1 MSQTKVKDQATQDNL
16 AAPDTTTNNE
26 AGRPGYVVGYGR
38 PPVHSRFKQ
47 GQSGNLKGRPK
58 GRRNVKSE
66 LREIVA
72 KKIVVRDG
80 EKERQVSLLGA
91 NVLSHGVK
99 GAKGD
104 VRSAGLF
111 LNSAYRMGL
120 LDDEDAVAIESAER
134 DSRNDGVVLITPAS
148 KSRPSDTLFEN
159 LDLQLLPREELT
171 ELARLAEIIDL
182 DGVTA
187 LSTADFERMKHIIN
201 KGRGEGH
208 HPAVMSLS
216 A

>member
-1 MSQTKVKDQATQDNL
+1 MSKPKVKDQATQNNPR
-16 AAPDTTTNNE
+16 APDTTNNQ
-26 AGRPGYVVGYGR
+26 AGKSGYVVGYGR

-66 LREIVA
+66 LREIAA

-80 EKERQVSLLGA
+80 EKERQVSLFGA
-91 NVLSHGVK
+91 NILAHGVK

-111 LNSAYRMGL
+111 LNHAYRLGL
-120 LDDEDAVAIESAER
+120 LDDEDAVAIESTER
-134 DSRNDGVVLITPAS
+134 DSRDGGVVLRTSAS

-159 LDLQLLPREELT
+159 LDLQLLAREELT
-171 ELARLAEIIDL
+171 EWHASPRSSISAA
-182 DGVTA
+182 TSQRSA
-187 LSTADFERMKHIIN
+187 LPI
-201 KGRGEGH
+201 
-208 HPAVMSLS
+208 LS
-216 A
+216 G